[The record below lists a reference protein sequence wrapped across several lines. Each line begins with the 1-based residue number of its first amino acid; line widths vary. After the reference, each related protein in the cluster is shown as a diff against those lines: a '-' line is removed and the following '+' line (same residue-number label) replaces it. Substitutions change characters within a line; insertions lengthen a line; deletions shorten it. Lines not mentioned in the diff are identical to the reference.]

1 MRGLLSHAETQRAQR
16 VVFEILR
23 FWSSRCDRTR
33 VVESS
38 KEVCY
43 WRGQR
48 VWGLGLF
55 HAETQRAQ
63 RVLGKVKISD
73 SVEEED
79 KQARRV

>member
-1 MRGLLSHAETQRAQR
+1 MRGLLS
-16 VVFEILR
+16 
-23 FWSSRCDRTR
+23 
-33 VVESS
+33 
-38 KEVCY
+38 
-43 WRGQR
+43 
-48 VWGLGLF
+48 